1 MTDRVPRGD
10 RRAGRRSLRAR
21 FAGRLAT
28 DKERAALLR
37 AAASSEKGKRLRLRV
52 GRSGRV
58 TFAPLTLTI
67 RAHVLAVRSLV
78 DPSWALLV
86 VAREPGSDVRET
98 FVLERAR
105 GRWRVRLAAYR
116 GSEYDGAV
124 PAPTPRRGGGHRP
137 GADGDRRGSSCRHER
152 SRKSLVRPMS
162 AEELASVRAMVEWSE
177 DVDENGARIRGP
189 VQPEVSEVSTG
200 SCEWDADP
208 ETGTPYGE
216 VARAD
221 PRWGRVVV
229 MCVTGSDGFA
239 ALVNQTLLLVGRAG
253 TSGPFTRVAAH
264 TNMSWSSWA
273 TSAPPAPGGRY
284 RRRRGSRSS
293 SAPRS
298 RTRCGAPCA
307 ELVAARTAGM

>member
-1 MTDRVPRGD
+1 M
-10 RRAGRRSLRAR
+10 
-21 FAGRLAT
+21 
-28 DKERAALLR
+28 
-37 AAASSEKGKRLRLRV
+37 
-52 GRSGRV
+52 
-58 TFAPLTLTI
+58 
-67 RAHVLAVRSLV
+67 
-78 DPSWALLV
+78 
-86 VAREPGSDVRET
+86 
-98 FVLERAR
+98 LERVR

-116 GSEYDGAV
+116 GSEYDELC
-124 PAPTPRRGGGHRP
+124 RRPRP
-137 GADGDRRGSSCRHER
+137 GAAVAIDLGLTEIGARSSCRHDR

-162 AEELASVRAMVEWSE
+162 ADELASVRAMVEWSE

-264 TNMSWSSWA
+264 TNMSWSSMGNLCA
-273 TSAPPAPGGRY
+273 TRAGWPIPA
-284 RRRRGSRSS
+284 
-293 SAPRS
+293 APRVALEFCTPFPYAL
-298 RTRCGAPCA
+298 RGA
-307 ELVAARTAGM
+307 LR